1 MKLALNTFNLFAGLG
16 LPAPASKPVAR
27 GLRIVP
33 TAAPVQ
39 SIDKGATLV
48 VERPE
53 GMTITCTHGSLWI
66 THDGDTKDVVLAAG
80 DQYTGERTGRML
92 VYGLESS
99 AAHVA

>member
-1 MKLALNTFNLFAGLG
+1 MNLALNTVNLFASLG
-16 LPAPASKPVAR
+16 FPVAASKPVAR
-27 GLRIVP
+27 GLRIIP
-33 TAAPVQ
+33 TTAPVQ

-66 THDGDTKDVVLAAG
+66 THDGDAKDLMLAAG
-80 DQYTGERTGRML
+80 DRYTSERTGRML